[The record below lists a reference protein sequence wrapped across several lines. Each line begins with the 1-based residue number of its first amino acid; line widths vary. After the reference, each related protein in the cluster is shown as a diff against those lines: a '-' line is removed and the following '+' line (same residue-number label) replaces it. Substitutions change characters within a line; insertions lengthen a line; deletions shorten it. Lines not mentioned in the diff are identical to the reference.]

1 MADKI
6 NRESA
11 LVRSVL
17 ALDTFLSELERIGR
31 KITSADLSGD
41 FDVEY
46 VQKLMSRFAECG
58 EAISEEVPKLSQH
71 LQEAQTRAQAVARGV
86 SQQADLFNV
95 RRNEYNRKLEEFR
108 LLGDRVRELN
118 AAIVRFRPANRDPL
132 TDEHRAKLRAD
143 LAGFDV
149 QLTGLIDELQDLRNS
164 ARDSRMK
171 SLEKNAE
178 SLAQT
183 LQAARKKLRDMP

>member
-6 NRESA
+6 NPESA

-31 KITSADLSGD
+31 KINSADLSGD

-58 EAISEEVPKLSQH
+58 EAISEEVPKLSEH

-86 SQQADLFNV
+86 SQQAELFNA
-95 RRNEYNRKLEEFR
+95 RRNEYNRKLEQFR
-108 LLGDRVRELN
+108 LLGDRGRELN
-118 AAIVRFRPANRDPL
+118 AAIVRFRPVNRERL
-132 TDEHRAKLRAD
+132 TDEDRAKLRTD

-149 QLTGLIDELQDLRNS
+149 QLTGLIDELQSLKNS

-171 SLEKNAE
+171 SLERNAE

-183 LQAARKKLRDMP
+183 LQVARKKLRDLS